1 MESANLSPP
10 ALGSPAGGR
19 TSFPSK
25 EKLSWVLGFGCPPW
39 SLWGLVRGL
48 SPCLTRT
55 NLCIA
60 STDLK
65 SWKLAGLPQFI
76 AMQRSCAFH
85 PRLTTGFPLD
95 AFVNVDRCKCIAP
108 GSALVPEGCTSECLL
123 QGAVWEHVE
132 CVISP
137 VPSLSRPL
145 GYVPPSL
152 HI

>member
-48 SPCLTRT
+48 SPCLTRA

-65 SWKLAGLPQFI
+65 SWKLAGLLQFI